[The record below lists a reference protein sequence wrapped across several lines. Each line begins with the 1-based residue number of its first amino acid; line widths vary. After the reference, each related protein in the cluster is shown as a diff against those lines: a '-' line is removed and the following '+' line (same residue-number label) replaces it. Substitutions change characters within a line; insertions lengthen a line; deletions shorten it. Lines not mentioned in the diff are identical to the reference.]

1 MKNIEKGIGFQHV
14 FRDFCR
20 DVSLSSVSAA
30 VISAV
35 FAFTA
40 IIFLYPASA
49 SAGLAASIVD
59 EWMSSTI
66 FFGGLIGV
74 LMGAYYRKPIAVA
87 ASFTGCVVFI
97 MCAAQYS
104 LAEAA
109 MGALM
114 SGVLLVILAVTG
126 LMKSVVRFL
135 PSPVVMGM
143 IGGCFLSYGIKI
155 VSPLT
160 SEPWIV
166 VIMLVAYLLCSK
178 LFPKLPGVL
187 AAILAGAIY
196 LVITGITLP
205 APEFILVL
213 PHFQLPAFTEHFF
226 DIFVSLSIPLTV
238 LVLGAENAQA
248 YGVLIEREYDPPIN
262 SMTLV
267 SGLGGILSGLTGA
280 CNINIAGPMT
290 AICASPDAG
299 EKDGRW
305 TGSVLLG
312 IIWMIVGPFYGS
324 LAAFF
329 TACPGTFVN
338 IIAGLSLLGVLIGA
352 LKSAFSDNRH
362 RYSAVFAFL
371 VAYAGIKL
379 FGISA
384 PFWSLV
390 IGVLIYVFYE
400 GGLKQNKKSSA
411 EAARQ

>member
-1 MKNIEKGIGFQHV
+1 MKHIEKGFGFQHV
-14 FRDFCR
+14 VRDFCT
-20 DVSLSSVSAA
+20 DVSLSSISAA

-40 IIFLYPASA
+40 IIFLYPTSTSMGLSA
-49 SAGLAASIVD
+49 SVVD

-74 LMGAYYRKPIAVA
+74 LTGAYYRKPIAIA
-87 ASFTGCVVFI
+87 ASFTGCVIFI

-104 LAEAA
+104 LGEAA

-114 SGVLLVILAVTG
+114 SGILLVILAVTG
-126 LMKSVVRFL
+126 LMKMVVRVL
-135 PSPVVMGM
+135 PTPVVMGM
-143 IGGCFLSYGIKI
+143 IGGCFLSYGLKI

-166 VIMLVAYLLCSK
+166 VIMLIAYLLCSK

-187 AAILAGAIY
+187 AAIIAGVIY
-196 LVITGITLP
+196 LIFTGTALP
-205 APEFILVL
+205 APEFSLVL
-213 PHFQLPAFTEHFF
+213 PHFQLPALTEHSF

-248 YGVLIEREYDPPIN
+248 YGVLVEREYDPPIN

-267 SGLGGILSGLTGA
+267 SGLGGILSGFTGA

-305 TGSVLLG
+305 TGGVVLG
-312 IIWMIVGPFYGS
+312 ILWMIVGPFYGS

-338 IIAGLSLLGVLIGA
+338 IIAGLALLGVLMGA
-352 LKSAFSDNRH
+352 LKSAFSDA
-362 RYSAVFAFL
+362 RYRFSAIFSFL

-390 IGVLIYVFYE
+390 IGVLIYIFYE
-400 GGLKQNKKSSA
+400 DGLKQDRKAPA
-411 EAARQ
+411 EAAK

>member
-1 MKNIEKGIGFQHV
+1 MKRIEKGYGFKHV
-14 FRDFCR
+14 FSDFCR
-20 DVSLSSVSAA
+20 DISLSSVSAA
-30 VISAV
+30 VIAAI
-35 FAFTA
+35 FAFTG
-40 IIFLYPASA
+40 ILFLYPASL
-49 SAGLAASIVD
+49 SAGLTSTVVD

-66 FFGGLIGV
+66 FFGGLVGV
-74 LMGAYYRKPIAVA
+74 LMGSYYRKPIAIA
-87 ASFTGCVVFI
+87 SSFTGCVVFI

-109 MGALM
+109 MGALV
-114 SGVLLVILAVTG
+114 SGVLLVLLAVTG
-126 LMKSVVRFL
+126 LMKTVVRFL
-135 PSPVVMGM
+135 PAPVVMGM
-143 IGGCFLSYGIKI
+143 ISGCFLSFGLKI

-187 AAILAGAIY
+187 AAIIAGAIY
-196 LVITGITLP
+196 LVSTGVTLP
-205 APEFILVL
+205 APEFTLVL
-213 PHFQLPAFTEHFF
+213 PHFQLPAITHNFF

-248 YGVLIEREYDPPIN
+248 YGVLVEREYDPPIN
-262 SMTLV
+262 SMTFV

-290 AICASPDAG
+290 GICASPEAG

-305 TGSVLLG
+305 TGGVVLG

-324 LAAFF
+324 LATFF
-329 TACPGTFVN
+329 TACPAVFVG
-338 IIAGLSLLGVLIGA
+338 IVSGLALLGVLMGA
-352 LKSAFSDNRH
+352 LKSAFFNEKH
-362 RYSAVFAFL
+362 RFSAVFAFL

-384 PFWSLV
+384 PFWSLIV
-390 IGVLIYVFYE
+390 GVAIYILYE
-400 GGLKQNKKSSA
+400 GGLKQDRAPA
-411 EAARQ
+411 EPVKQ